1 MEYLMDLHTHT
12 LVSGHAYNTMREMV
26 QAAADKGLKVLGITE
41 HAPKMPGTCP
51 HFYFHNLKILK
62 RSMFGVELLL
72 GAEVNILD
80 YNGHVDLQNKE
91 MSSLD
96 VVIAS
101 MHSPC
106 IRPGTKEENT
116 RAYLKAM
123 ENPYINIIGHPDDGR
138 FPVDYRALVE
148 GAKER
153 HVVLEL
159 NNHSLDPICMRANA
173 WENDMEMLK
182 WCMHFH
188 QPIVVDSDA
197 HADIYVGEFGFA
209 KELLE
214 EMSFPRE
221 LILNR
226 DPEAIRPYMNKYQRE
241 ETTETKH
248 SIKGES
254 E

>member
-12 LVSGHAYNTMREMV
+12 LVSGHAYNTMREMI

-51 HFYFHNLKILK
+51 HFYFHNLKILN

-80 YNGHVDLQNKE
+80 YDGRVDLSDRE

-96 VVIAS
+96 IVIAS
-101 MHSPC
+101 MHKPC
-106 IRPGTKEENT
+106 IHPGTIEENT

-123 ENPYINIIGHPDDGR
+123 ENPYINVIGHPDDGR
-138 FPVDYRALVE
+138 FPVDYQALVK
-148 GAKER
+148 GAKEQGK
-153 HVVLEL
+153 VLEL

-173 WENDMEMLK
+173 RENDMEMLK
-182 WCMHFH
+182 WCMHYE
-188 QPIVVDSDA
+188 QPVIVDSDA
-197 HADIYVGEFGFA
+197 HADTFTGDFRLA
-209 KELLE
+209 HQLLE
-214 EMSFPRE
+214 ELSFPEE

-226 DPEAIRPYMNKYQRE
+226 DPQAIHPYMNKYTR
-241 ETTETKH
+241 KH
-248 SIKGES
+248 ARSKGERK
-254 E
+254 